1 MLKILLVDDEVS
13 VLKGLYHV
21 FTQKCPQHE
30 VVDTAQSGLEALQI
44 LQHSHV
50 DVVISDVRM
59 PEMDGIELTEAIR
72 SQYPHITVIILSGH
86 ADFDYV
92 RQAMKKGAY
101 DYLLKPC
108 RYQSILELLQKL
120 EEQRA
125 NTELQHYRSLN
136 QEQLLHALAGKGD
149 VLEGIEQAAEL
160 TLVVIGVREYMD
172 TYIEHAFTQLLDKW
186 KLKLADLDIAH
197 KDERLIVL
205 FRRPVPQLG
214 DKLHQL
220 LHTVRK
226 QGITLFIVEHSFLA
240 HQNGLLDA
248 YHYCEKMLEF
258 LTFNEYATVL
268 DSKQYE
274 NKLNASLKVK
284 IADSINGKSL
294 LRYLLH
300 ADYKNMKSFVDWN
313 MAKLLQLDVHIDPVR
328 IRRELICQLSY
339 LEHEYIEQRISGQEE
354 ITNPY
359 IDEINSKQS
368 FRELLGWLKAYLYKL
383 MMFIKDEEL
392 KPQYILAA
400 KQYIER
406 NYMESL
412 TLASVSQTVFL
423 NPWYF
428 STQFKKYMNIS
439 FGDYLNEVRIR
450 MAKEFLKQRDLKV
463 YQVAEMVGFQDAAYF
478 STVFKNL
485 EKISPKEYQK
495 AFTKN

>member
-13 VLKGLYHV
+13 VLKGLNHV
-21 FTQKCPQHE
+21 LTQKCPQYE
-30 VVDTAQSGLEALQI
+30 VVDTAQSGPEALQI
-44 LQHSHV
+44 LQAKQV

-72 SQYPHITVIILSGH
+72 SQYPNIAVIILSGH

-108 RYQSILELLQKL
+108 RYQSILELLQRL

-125 NTELQHYRSLN
+125 NTERQHYRSLHE
-136 QEQLLHALAGKGD
+136 EQLLHALAGKGE
-149 VLEGIEQAAEL
+149 VLEGLHAADEM
-160 TLVVIGVREYMD
+160 TLAVIGVREYLD
-172 TYIEHAFTQLLDKW
+172 TYIEHALTQLLDKW
-186 KLKLADLDIAH
+186 KIRLADLDIVH
-197 KDERLIVL
+197 KDGRLIIL
-205 FRRPVPQLG
+205 FRQPVPQLG

-226 QGITLFIVEHSFLA
+226 QGITLSIAEHKFVTQQTA
-240 HQNGLLDA
+240 LLEA
-248 YHYCEKMLEF
+248 YQYCEKMLEF

-274 NKLNASLKVK
+274 NKLTASLKVK
-284 IADSINGKSL
+284 IAESINGKSL
-294 LRYLLH
+294 VRYLQH
-300 ADYKNMKSFVDWN
+300 ADYQNMKSFVDWN
-313 MAKLLQLDVHIDPVR
+313 MARLLQLDVHIDPVR

-339 LEHEYIEQRISGQEE
+339 LEHEYIEQRLSGQDE
-354 ITNPY
+354 ITNQY

-368 FRELLGWLKAYLYKL
+368 FRELLAWLKAYLYKL
-383 MMFIKDEEL
+383 MLFIKDEEL
-392 KPQYILAA
+392 KPHYILAA

-406 NYMESL
+406 NYMENL

-495 AFTKN
+495 TF

>member
-1 MLKILLVDDEVS
+1 
-13 VLKGLYHV
+13 
-21 FTQKCPQHE
+21 
-30 VVDTAQSGLEALQI
+30 
-44 LQHSHV
+44 
-50 DVVISDVRM
+50 
-59 PEMDGIELTEAIR
+59 
-72 SQYPHITVIILSGH
+72 
-86 ADFDYV
+86 
-92 RQAMKKGAY
+92 
-101 DYLLKPC
+101 
-108 RYQSILELLQKL
+108 
-120 EEQRA
+120 
-125 NTELQHYRSLN
+125 
-136 QEQLLHALAGKGD
+136 
-149 VLEGIEQAAEL
+149 
-160 TLVVIGVREYMD
+160 
-172 TYIEHAFTQLLDKW
+172 
-186 KLKLADLDIAH
+186 
-197 KDERLIVL
+197 
-205 FRRPVPQLG
+205 
-214 DKLHQL
+214 
-220 LHTVRK
+220 
-226 QGITLFIVEHSFLA
+226 
-240 HQNGLLDA
+240 
-248 YHYCEKMLEF
+248 MLEF

-339 LEHEYIEQRISGQEE
+339 LEHEYIEQRISGQDE
-354 ITNPY
+354 ITNQY

-368 FRELLGWLKAYLYKL
+368 FRELLAWLKAYLYKL
-383 MMFIKDEEL
+383 MMFIKDDEL

-406 NYMESL
+406 NYMENL